1 MVQPAVRLALED
13 EIVAQSLGSIRFGRS
28 DVYVHPTLGASL
40 EPSTQPLTRVPK
52 ITPILQVP
60 PAPQV
65 FIGRHLELAHGI
77 AAIVA
82 HRSMEI
88 CGPSG
93 IGKSLFLRQLAH
105 HPQVTTSHPD
115 GILFLT
121 ERLVGGDLYQKL
133 FDTFYYTY
141 PDARLSEADLKLALR
156 DRQALILVDEVIDGA
171 ETICQLHQ
179 LMPQSTLVVATES
192 PQLAALMYTLWLP
205 PLSEEEALQLA
216 ARQHC
221 LSLEEQAIVSTC
233 WQQTQGNPR
242 QILRRVFLAQ
252 RLDGGWLQSVPMTQ
266 DLWVSVFEGL
276 ITSEQ
281 WIMALLIS
289 LEGGGLTSAQI
300 AAITGPQEPGPS
312 LRALVQSQ
320 LVTLRQGR
328 YWLTELPPR
337 DWVQSFKVDPWMDRV
352 WAYVM
357 PQMAKPA
364 TIQRLE
370 DMAWLWSVVGW
381 LRRSQRHGDL
391 LQLGLW
397 LSPMLLLT
405 KQWDGWS
412 KLLQWMLQGSWQLQ
426 DTQTP
431 GVVSEG
437 WIWQQL
443 AVLACCREDVTQ
455 AYDAYTQAL
464 KRYRQGGNMPQAEL
478 MSRCRQRLMVDMVP
492 VKSAKAGAIKRDTF
506 RITASR
512 ASRRQVNMALGVI
525 GSVTFGVTLIAGLL
539 VQRVWSPEASLD
551 QSPIPVSSPDPG
563 KPTEHRWD

>member
-13 EIVAQSLGSIRFGRS
+13 EIVAQALGSIRFGRL
-28 DVYVHPTLGASL
+28 DAYVHPTLGAIL
-40 EPSTQPLTRVPK
+40 EPSNQPLTRVPK

-141 PDARLSEADLKLALR
+141 PDARLSEADLKLVLR
-156 DRQALILVDEVIDGA
+156 DRQALILVDELVDGA

-179 LMPQSTLVVATES
+179 LMPQSTLVVATET
-192 PQLAALMYTLWLP
+192 PLLPALMYTLWLP
-205 PLSEEEALQLA
+205 PLLEEEALQLA
-216 ARQHC
+216 ERQHC
-221 LSLEEQAIVSTC
+221 LSVEEQAIVSAC
-233 WQQTQGNPR
+233 WRETQGNPR
-242 QILRRVFLAQ
+242 QLLRRAFLAQ
-252 RLDGGWLQSVPMTQ
+252 RLEGGWSQEIPTTQ

-276 ITSEQ
+276 MTAEQ
-281 WIMALLIS
+281 WIMALLIA
-289 LEGGGLTSAQI
+289 LEGGGVTSAQI

-312 LRALVQSQ
+312 LRSVVQSQ

-337 DWVQSFKVDPWMDRV
+337 DWAQSFKAEAWMERV
-352 WAYVM
+352 WAYVL
-357 PQMAKPA
+357 PQMGRPA
-364 TIQRLE
+364 TVQQLA
-370 DMAWLWSVVGW
+370 DMAWLWAMARW
-381 LRRSQRHGDL
+381 LRRSQRHEDL
-391 LQLGLW
+391 LQLGRW

-405 KQWDGWS
+405 KQWEDWS
-412 KLLQWMLQGSWQLQ
+412 KLLQWMLQSSWQLQ
-426 DTQTP
+426 DSQTP

-443 AVLACCREDVTQ
+443 AVLAGCREDVTQ

-464 KRYRQGGNMPQAEL
+464 KRYRQGGDLPQAEL
-478 MSRCRQRLMVDMVP
+478 MARCRQRLMVDMVP
-492 VKSAKAGAIKRDTF
+492 TKTAKAGPGKRDTF
-506 RITASR
+506 RVTASR
-512 ASRRQVNMALGVI
+512 ASRRQVNLALGVI
-525 GSVTFGVTLIAGLL
+525 GAVTFGVTLVVGLL
-539 VQRVWSPEASLD
+539 VQRLWSPEASLD
-551 QSPIPVSSPDPG
+551 QSPIPVSSPDPQ
-563 KPTEHRWD
+563 KPQEHRWD